1 MEPCCSVRKSAER
14 FEKNYRRN
22 IRNIMNW
29 KLIFLGLAVLGLLAY
44 VVREGFTLKN
54 VQGFK
59 NANEFTFTMYYADWC
74 GHCKKAKPEME
85 ELVKKGVI
93 EKGGKKCEIRM
104 ISPENEPEKAAGKPI
119 KGFPT
124 FLMETADGQVVEYKG
139 ERSTKGYLDF
149 INKTLSGGEE

>member
-1 MEPCCSVRKSAER
+1 M
-14 FEKNYRRN
+14 
-22 IRNIMNW
+22 M
-29 KLIFLGLAVLGLLAY
+29 LGAVIVGLLVLAMFY
-44 VVREGFTLKN
+44 GLGGTFGRGLFEGF
-54 VQGFK
+54 QGGK
-59 NANEFTFTMYYADWC
+59 QAPEVNTFTMYYADWC